1 MCVAKVVCLIY
12 LCSVVA
18 GGCKYISMSDMDKFM
33 NMLFSDSLI
42 SPTNSPLSTHTLS
55 LSFPFLLLILELL

>member
-1 MCVAKVVCLIY
+1 
-12 LCSVVA
+12 
-18 GGCKYISMSDMDKFM
+18 MSDMDKFM

-55 LSFPFLLLILELL
+55 LFPLPPFDFRIIITRIFTVIPWPPT

>member
-1 MCVAKVVCLIY
+1 
-12 LCSVVA
+12 
-18 GGCKYISMSDMDKFM
+18 MSDMDKFM